1 MRERMQEHFAIEEN
15 AQKQKESM
23 KYSMRLKR
31 AKDANHMSFE
41 HDGYDSGED
50 ALLASLNIDE
60 SKKRFSKAYRKMG
73 IWDRKICTKLPFA
86 LFVITL
92 LLVRKKYAGPH

>member
-1 MRERMQEHFAIEEN
+1 MQEHFAIEEN

-31 AKDANHMSFE
+31 AKDANHIPFE
-41 HDGYDSGED
+41 HDGYECEED

-60 SKKRFSKAYRKMG
+60 
-73 IWDRKICTKLPFA
+73 
-86 LFVITL
+86 
-92 LLVRKKYAGPH
+92 